1 MLIQACPQQIV
12 VSSPGKVGRHAMVRT
27 PFTHLHVHSHYS
39 LLDGAISIDG
49 LVGEAARHGM
59 SSLAL
64 TDHGN
69 LFGAIEFYTKAR
81 KAGINP
87 ILGCEAYLVNG
98 DATVEPEQGQ
108 RRPRYH
114 ITLLARDRAGWEN
127 LSRLSSLSWLKGFRR
142 KPCLDKRMLAEH
154 GQGLIA
160 LSGCLSGEVSQHL
173 LGQRLDEAAR
183 TAAQYA
189 EILGRENFYLEVMS
203 NGLQPQRTVREGM
216 DAVARRT
223 GLPLVATNDVHY
235 RCEGDSVAQ
244 DALIC
249 IGTGQRMHDADRR
262 FRIETNELFFR
273 SSDEMAALFGEDSQA
288 YRSTAEIAS
297 RCDIRLDLQTMHLP
311 RFEIPTAEAP
321 EAYLRRTCE
330 DGLRMRYG
338 TIDAAVRERF
348 EKEFATIAKMG
359 FVSYFLIVWDLI
371 RYAREQGIP
380 VGPGRGSAA
389 GSIVAYALEITQ
401 LDPLRYD
408 LLFERFLN
416 ADRISMPDIDI
427 DFCRDRREEVIE
439 YARRKYGSDQVC
451 QIVTFGTLAAK
462 AALRDAGRVLGV
474 PLPEVDKL
482 AKRIPDLPRT
492 RLADA
497 VEADRELA
505 DMFQGAESLRELLD
519 VSLRIEGMARN
530 TSTHAAGVV
539 ITDRPLMDLVPLCL
553 VQGAVNTQFQM
564 NDLEQIGL
572 LKMDFLGLKNL
583 TILAKAAEL
592 VADVRGETVDY
603 DSLPLEDPDTYALLK
618 RGDTSGIFQLES
630 SGMRELVL
638 RLAPDCFE
646 DVIAL
651 IALYRPGPL
660 QSGMTDS
667 FVRRKHG
674 AEPIEYAHPS
684 MEPVLRDTYGTM
696 VYQEQVMRLAQ
707 TLGGLSLNDA
717 DGLRKAMGKKDKERM
732 GSYEE
737 KFLAGCSSREI
748 PKPVAGRI
756 WQDMSRFAEYG
767 FNKSHSAA
775 YGLITFRTAYMKAH
789 HPAEYLAAL
798 MSCDAGNTDK
808 LAAYMEECRRDGRQI
823 LRPDVNRSGAD
834 FRPEGQAI
842 RYGLTAVKGLGQ
854 RAVAALVEGRAAAGG
869 AYAGLASVLD
879 HVDPRS
885 LNRAGFDALVK
896 AGGFDSL
903 EPNRTALL
911 ASSDRLLRDAARTQA
926 DRSSGQAQLF
936 GGAEATAVL
945 DVRLENADPPT
956 DRELLAMEREA
967 LGLWITVDP
976 LAEFRPLLR
985 LVASHDMAALTEVDD
1000 RSEVTVGGMFAA
1012 LRTTVSNKGRSAGQP
1027 MVICRIS
1034 GLGGHANAVIFP
1046 RTYARCRDL
1055 VQEDRVAL
1063 FRATVDKSREEPS
1076 LLVESV
1082 LALDDPEIGA
1092 GRRLLLVVR
1101 AETPEQRSL
1110 RLDALRTLLPRHPG
1124 PTEVY
1129 LAVDADAGGRQ
1140 TWRLGDGQRV
1150 ALGVALIAELTD
1162 VLGADALHLR

>member
-1 MLIQACPQQIV
+1 
-12 VSSPGKVGRHAMVRT
+12 MVAT
-27 PFTHLHVHSHYS
+27 SFTHLHVHSHYS

-49 LVGEAARHGM
+49 LLGEAATHGM
-59 SSLAL
+59 DSLAL

-69 LFGAIEFYTKAR
+69 LFGAIEFYTKAH

-87 ILGCEAYLVNG
+87 ILGCEAYLVRG
-98 DATVEPEQGQ
+98 DATRDPEPGAK
-108 RRPRYH
+108 RARH
-114 ITLLARDRAGWEN
+114 HVTLLARNRTGWEN

-142 KPCLDKRMLAEH
+142 KPCIDKSMLAAHSE
-154 GQGLIA
+154 GLIA

-173 LGQRLDEAAR
+173 LGQRLDEAVR
-183 TAAQYA
+183 TAERYA
-189 EILGRENFYLEVMS
+189 EILGRDNFYLEVMS
-203 NGLQPQRTVREGM
+203 NGLAPQRTVLEGM
-216 DAVARRT
+216 EAVAQRT

-249 IGTGQRMHDADRR
+249 IGTGQRMHDTERR
-262 FRIETNELFFR
+262 FKIETNELYFR

-288 YRSTAEIAS
+288 YQSTAEIAS
-297 RCDIRLDLQTMHLP
+297 RCDIQLDLETMHLP
-311 RFEIPTAEAP
+311 RFDIPTEETP
-321 EAYLRRTCE
+321 EAYLRRICE
-330 DGLRMRYG
+330 DGLRVRYG
-338 TIDAAVRERF
+338 EIGAAVRERF

-371 RYAREQGIP
+371 RHAREQGIP

-439 YARRKYGSDQVC
+439 YARQKYGSDQVC

-462 AALRDAGRVLGV
+462 AALRDAGRVLAV
-474 PLPEVDKL
+474 PLAEVDKL
-482 AKRIPDLPRT
+482 AKRIPELPKT

-497 VEADRELA
+497 VEADKELA
-505 DMFQGAESLRELLD
+505 QMFKGAEPLQELLD

-564 NDLEQIGL
+564 NDLERIGL

-603 DSLPLEDPDTYALLK
+603 ETLPLDDPETYALLK

-638 RLAPDCFE
+638 RLAPDTFE
-646 DVIAL
+646 DIIAL

-660 QSGMTDS
+660 QSGMADS

-674 AEPIEYAHPS
+674 AEEIEYRHPA

-717 DGLRKAMGKKDKERM
+717 DGLRKAMGKKDKQRM
-732 GSYEE
+732 ASYEA
-737 KFLAGCSSREI
+737 KFLEGCAAKEI
-748 PKPVAGRI
+748 ATATSEHI

-775 YGLITFRTAYMKAH
+775 YGLITYRTAYMKAH
-789 HPAEYLAAL
+789 YPGEYVSAL

-808 LAAYMEECRRDGRQI
+808 LAAYMEECRRDGRQV
-823 LRPDVNRSGAD
+823 LGPDVNASGAD
-834 FRPEGQAI
+834 FRPEGEAI
-842 RYGLTAVKGLGQ
+842 RYGLSAIKGLGH
-854 RAVAALVEGRAAAGG
+854 RAVASLIDGRGEAGG
-869 AYAGLASVLD
+869 RYGSLADVLD

-885 LNRAGFDALVK
+885 LNRAGFDALAK
-896 AGGFDSL
+896 AGGFDAL
-903 EPNRTALL
+903 EPNRAALL
-911 ASSDRLLRDAARTQA
+911 ASSERLLRDAARTQD

-936 GGAEATAVL
+936 GGADASMAL
-945 DVRLENADPPT
+945 DVRLEAVDPPT
-956 DRELLAMEREA
+956 DRELLAMERES

-976 LAEFRPLLR
+976 LAEFRPLLQ
-985 LVASHDMAALTEVDD
+985 LVASHDLAGLAEVND
-1000 RSEVTVGGMFAA
+1000 RDEVTVGGMFSS

-1027 MVICRIS
+1027 MAMCRIS
-1034 GLGGHANAVIFP
+1034 GLGGNANAVIFP
-1046 RTYARCRDL
+1046 RTFARCREL
-1055 VQEDRVAL
+1055 VREDQVAL

-1082 LALDDPEIGA
+1082 LALDDPEIA
-1092 GRRLLLVVR
+1092 KGRRLLLEVR
-1101 AETPEQRSL
+1101 SETPEARGL
-1110 RLDALRTLLPRHPG
+1110 RLDALRTLLPRHAG
-1124 PTEVY
+1124 PTEVF
-1129 LAVDADAGGRQ
+1129 LVIDGEGGQRE
-1140 TWRLGDGQRV
+1140 TWRLGETTRV
-1150 ALGVALIAELTD
+1150 AVGVPLIAAITD
-1162 VLGADALHLR
+1162 VLGADAIHLR